1 MEKKFKVG
9 DKVKII
15 PSQRY
20 KNYAINVIHINHE
33 NFGHYKGTCDDI
45 ITILEIG
52 EHNAFK
58 NIVIYGIYGDNKK
71 CCFSIEALE
80 LYESTEHYE
89 IY

>member
-9 DKVKII
+9 DRVKII
-15 PSQRY
+15 PSQIGR
-20 KNYAINVIHINHE
+20 NYGTNVIHRNHK
-33 NFGHYKGTCDDI
+33 NFGHYKGTYDDI

-58 NIVIYGIYGDNKK
+58 DIVTYGIYGDNKE
-71 CCFSIEALE
+71 CCFNIKALE